1 MWLLADAPALP
12 LGKAGKYVAAA
23 YVVFVL
29 VILIYVAIMATR
41 AQRLEGELAE
51 LQRDVETARRG
62 AVDESGPER
71 RREES
76 VL

>member
-1 MWLLADAPALP
+1 MTILLAAAPALP
-12 LGKAGKYVAAA
+12 LGKAGKFVAAA
-23 YVVFVL
+23 YIVFML

-41 AQRLEGELAE
+41 AQRLEGELSE

-62 AVDESGPER
+62 NDAAAD
-71 RREES
+71 REPQES